1 MMRLLTIFFMTF
13 TFLSNAQVL
22 NIDREVQNDSL
33 SKNWQSSV
41 SISFSSDK
49 LKKSL
54 ADVSS
59 RLETAKF
66 FKTNYVLI
74 GTLNNDLTVLG
85 NDIIQNEGF
94 LQLRYRDNDKR
105 KWSEEIFTQYQWNG
119 TLGMEYRQAIGGNLR
134 LKVFDKKDFDFY
146 TGLGFFYENEQW
158 NWSGVNV
165 PIIGNTDIRNR
176 TLYRLNHYFKMAGKI
191 NDQIDI
197 SAVSYQQFPINNQ
210 MGNLRWYLDLNTNI
224 KISKNTSCVIHWDHI
239 YDDYRLV
246 PITKFYY
253 SLNFGFQLKW

>member
-49 LKKSL
+49 LKNSL

-119 TLGMEYRQAIGGNLR
+119 TLGMEYRQAIGANVR
-134 LKVFDKKDFDFY
+134 LKVFDKKDIDFY

-197 SAVSYQQFPINNQ
+197 SAVSYQQFPMNNQ
-210 MGNLRWYLDLNTNI
+210 MGNLR
-224 KISKNTSCVIHWDHI
+224 
-239 YDDYRLV
+239 
-246 PITKFYY
+246 
-253 SLNFGFQLKW
+253 